1 MSSKIRDAVKLKR
14 AKWKGKRSEL
24 RQVKRM
30 EKMGWQMIRVPTS
43 ASGTTILPDLIGFHP
58 ERKELIAV
66 EWKAHTRY
74 VYLNK
79 NQLEKCIKFL
89 EMFKGLEELGVKLT
103 PLIGCRF
110 GTGRGTK
117 TVWKTITPEILNL
130 DIIRVDLNS
139 ESDWAP

>member
-1 MSSKIRDAVKLKR
+1 VSSKIRDAVKLRR

-43 ASGTTILPDLIGFHP
+43 ASGTTVLPD
-58 ERKELIAV
+58 LIAV

-117 TVWKTITPEILNL
+117 TVWKTITPELLNL